1 MILPHPATEE
11 QPASEIEV
19 LMPSRPSDRSTAEV
33 LLSFD
38 SGRAYV
44 TLNRPDKHNGL
55 TLTMLGQL
63 VRAAR
68 TVHRRK
74 DIRVVILSGNGPSF
88 CSGLD
93 IAGAVG
99 NPLAVLRNF
108 APVPWR
114 GTNTFQEAC
123 WAWRRLPQP
132 VIAAVHGHCYGG
144 GLQLALAADIRCASS
159 DSDFSIMEAR
169 HGLVPDMTAAVTLS
183 RLVGVDRALLLA
195 MTADPVDASYA
206 ERIGLVTQLTDDP
219 RQGAEDLADRIAAR
233 PARAV
238 AASKRLFDR
247 AWHAGV
253 WRAFAA
259 ERSAQL
265 PLLIRRAADRNRH

>member
-1 MILPHPATEE
+1 MPNKPAV
-11 QPASEIEV
+11 AST
-19 LMPSRPSDRSTAEV
+19 SEV

-38 SGRAYV
+38 HGRAYV

-55 TLTMLGQL
+55 TLSMLGQL
-63 VRAAR
+63 VQAAR
-68 TVHRRK
+68 AVRRRK
-74 DIRVVILSGNGPSF
+74 DIRVVIMSGNGPSF

-108 APVPWR
+108 TPIPWR

-123 WAWRRLPQP
+123 WAWRRLRQP

-144 GLQLALAADIRCASS
+144 GLQLALAADIRCATN
-159 DSDFSIMEAR
+159 DSDFSIMEVK

-183 RLVGVDRALLLA
+183 RLVGVDRALLLT
-195 MTADPVDASYA
+195 MTADPVDAGYA
-206 ERIGLVTQLTDDP
+206 ERVGLVTQLTDDP
-219 RQGAEDLADRIAAR
+219 RQAAEDLADRIAAR
-233 PARAV
+233 PAQAV
-238 AASKRLFDR
+238 AASKHLFDR
-247 AWHAGV
+247 AWQAGP
-253 WRAFAA
+253 WRALAA

-265 PLLIRRAADRNRH
+265 PLLVRRAAGRNRR